1 MVELEKLHNNLK
13 KKKNNP
19 LELFFL
25 YILNVRLHI
34 SKFYQTAPPAP

>member
-13 KKKNNP
+13 KKKP
-19 LELFFL
+19 TRAIFFN
-25 YILNVRLHI
+25 ILNVRLHI

>member
-13 KKKNNP
+13 KKKNP
-19 LELFFL
+19 LELFFKK
-25 YILNVRLHI
+25 ILNVRLHI